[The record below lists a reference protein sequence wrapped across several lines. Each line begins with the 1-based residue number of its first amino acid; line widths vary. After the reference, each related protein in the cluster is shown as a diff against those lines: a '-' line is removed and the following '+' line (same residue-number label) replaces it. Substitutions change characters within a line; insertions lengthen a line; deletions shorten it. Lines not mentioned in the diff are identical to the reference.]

1 MALPGVKTAVAA
13 NIRKNPVSVKKPT
26 VSGDG
31 GSTTTTSTIKSRASE
46 GVRTATAAS
55 AENART
61 AKTESKLSKHY
72 EISDAIRKGTSG
84 AVRGNSGWQYDVQK
98 TVDYSTFQPIPTW
111 CGRKRMAKFSWRST
125 TTGNCIR

>member
-61 AKTESKLSKHY
+61 AKTESKLTVQEELY
-72 EISDAIRKGTSG
+72 
-84 AVRGNSGWQYDVQK
+84 AVMINGNTECLK
-98 TVDYSTFQPIPTW
+98 
-111 CGRKRMAKFSWRST
+111 M
-125 TTGNCIR
+125 